1 MKESIGFKLYKH
13 FFTILFVVAT
23 LAPFAFLTLTS
34 LRTMEDITKNGPLA
48 LPSEWVLSNYPRAW
62 ELGNFRVYYTNSI
75 KIAIITVAA
84 VLVISLLGA
93 YVFSFLKFP
102 CKSLLFSLILLGL
115 MIPFQQIMIPLF
127 HTLRDVHLL
136 NTHWAVILP
145 QIAMELAFGI
155 FLLRG
160 FMRDLPISL
169 IESARLDGAGEA
181 RILWSIV
188 TPLVRPALVSLLIFV
203 AMSSWNNFML
213 PTIMLQKDAL
223 RTVPVGI
230 NYFKD
235 QHFTDFP
242 MLCAA
247 ANIIIIPIVIIYL
260 IFQKRMIQGMMVG
273 SVKE

>member
-1 MKESIGFKLYKH
+1 MKESIGFKFYKH
-13 FFTILFVVAT
+13 FFTILFVAGT
-23 LAPFAFLTLTS
+23 LAPFVFLTLTS

-48 LPSEWVLSNYPRAW
+48 LPSEWVLSNYPKAW
-62 ELGNFRVYYTNSI
+62 SLGNFKVYYLNSI
-75 KIAIITVAA
+75 KIAVITVVA
-84 VLVISLLGA
+84 VLILALLGA

-102 CKSLLFSLILLGL
+102 CKGFLFSLILLGL

-127 HTLRDVHLL
+127 HTLRDIHLL

-160 FMRDLPISL
+160 FMRDLPMSL

-181 RILWSIV
+181 RILLSIV

-203 AMSSWNNFML
+203 AMNSWNNFML

-247 ANIIIIPIVIIYL
+247 ANLIIIPIVIVYL
-260 IFQKRMIQGMMVG
+260 IFQRKMIQGMMVG
-273 SVKE
+273 SIKE